1 MRAASSNVHDMNAP
15 ASTVVSSLI
24 DAPREAVYR
33 AFLDPAAVA
42 TWLPPGS
49 MTGVIHTFEPREGGT
64 IRMSLV
70 YPAEA
75 PLVARQ
81 DLRAHRHVSRPLPGA
96 GPEAANR
103 VGDAIRTGG
112 PVLCRRDDRELDLRE
127 RRQRHQDH
135 RTLREHSARN
145 PTRGQSGRLAL
156 DALATRPIPRRMTD
170 CRHRRC

>member
-42 TWLPPGS
+42 SWLPPGS

-70 YPAEA
+70 YSEDDTT
-75 PLVARQ
+75 ARGK
-81 DLRAHRHVSRPLPGA
+81 S
-96 GPEAANR
+96 
-103 VGDAIRTGG
+103 
-112 PVLCRRDDRELDLRE
+112 
-127 RRQRHQDH
+127 
-135 RTLREHSARN
+135 SARTDTFRGRVVALVPN
-145 PTRGQSGRLAL
+145 ERIVWAVVFESADPSFAGEMTVSWILEPSGSGTRITARCDNIPPGIRPEDNEAGTRLTL
-156 DALATRPIPRRMTD
+156 DQLAGFLGG
-170 CRHRRC
+170 